1 MGLRPAT
8 PSRSCRRAG
17 PRPRPAALDRARG
30 ADGDPLAAAPLPL
43 PVRTTTPAA
52 IVSGA
57 ESTSPERDDRISSCP
72 QAAATGSR
80 LVASASALSIVLVS
94 GLAPRVIWTVLG
106 F

>member
-1 MGLRPAT
+1 MLFFFFKQKTAYEISSRDWSSDVCSSDLPAT

-52 IVSGA
+52 IVSGE
-57 ESTSPERDDRISSCP
+57 ESASPERDDRISSCP

-80 LVASASALSIVLVS
+80 
-94 GLAPRVIWTVLG
+94 
-106 F
+106 